1 MNYDICSLGS
11 ALVDVTFQIDDT
23 FLKELENKGIQ
34 KGGMTLI
41 EKEDQNS
48 LIKALESEGKQ
59 FQKACGGSSTNSI
72 VAASLFGSNC
82 FMTCIVGDD
91 DNGKFYLEDLTS
103 NGVSHSAKLTQSNMA
118 SGQCLVMIS
127 DDADRTMCTNLGIN
141 SDFSTKDV
149 DEEVIKNSKFLFL
162 EGYLVASPEGFE
174 SYKKAINL
182 AKVHDTK
189 VAISLS
195 DPFIV
200 NTFKKELKELIEIKC
215 DFIFC
220 NEDEAAEFAESRE
233 EDEIFAYFKNYT
245 SNLLVTKGPK
255 GCKGYDEDGT
265 INIPGL
271 EVNAIDTNGA
281 GDMFAGAVLYGLNES
296 KSLSASA
303 NFGCLAASKIVQS
316 SGPRLT
322 KDEYLKIKETFSSY

>member
-1 MNYDICSLGS
+1 
-11 ALVDVTFQIDDT
+11 
-23 FLKELENKGIQ
+23 
-34 KGGMTLI
+34 
-41 EKEDQNS
+41 
-48 LIKALESEGKQ
+48 
-59 FQKACGGSSTNSI
+59 
-72 VAASLFGSNC
+72 
-82 FMTCIVGDD
+82 
-91 DNGKFYLEDLTS
+91 
-103 NGVSHSAKLTQSNMA
+103 
-118 SGQCLVMIS
+118 
-127 DDADRTMCTNLGIN
+127 MCTNLGIN
-141 SDFSTKDV
+141 SDFSPKDV

-182 AKVHDTK
+182 AKVHNTK

-220 NEDEAAEFAESRE
+220 NEDEAAEFADSRE
-233 EDEIFAYFKNYT
+233 EDVIFAYFKNFT
-245 SNLLVTKGPK
+245 PNLLVTKGPR

-296 KSLSASA
+296 KNLEASA
-303 NFGCLAASKIVQS
+303 NFGCFAASKIVQN

-322 KDEYLKIKETFSSY
+322 GDEYLKIKETFSSY